1 MIKLTKFY
9 ANDIELSKTITL
21 TDKNPSII
29 ITEKEYDS
37 IFKNKKS
44 LFEDGLILTDIIE
57 EEKEIKNKK
66 SLFED
71 GLILT
76 DIIEEKKEIKNDFV
90 EEIVEEVNYNKK
102 NKK

>member
-9 ANDIELSKTITL
+9 ANDIELTKTITL

-57 EEKEIKNKK
+57 EEKEIEKI
-66 SLFED
+66 D
-71 GLILT
+71 
-76 DIIEEKKEIKNDFV
+76 DVIEEDLFKENRNYHKKKA
-90 EEIVEEVNYNKK
+90 
-102 NKK
+102 

>member
-21 TDKNPSII
+21 TDKIPSVI

-37 IFKNKKS
+37 IFENKKS

-57 EEKEIKNKK
+57 EEKEIKNY
-66 SLFED
+66 
-71 GLILT
+71 
-76 DIIEEKKEIKNDFV
+76 FV
-90 EEIVEEVNYNKK
+90 EEVQETVEVNYSKK

>member
-21 TDKNPSII
+21 TDKNHSII
-29 ITEKEYDS
+29 VTEKEYDS
-37 IFKNKKS
+37 IFENKKS

-57 EEKEIKNKK
+57 EEKEIKN
-66 SLFED
+66 
-71 GLILT
+71 
-76 DIIEEKKEIKNDFV
+76 DFV
-90 EEIVEEVNYNKK
+90 EEIRETVEVNYNKK

>member
-21 TDKNPSII
+21 TDKNHSVIV
-29 ITEKEYDS
+29 TEKEYDS
-37 IFKNKKS
+37 IFENKKS

-57 EEKEIKNKK
+57 EEKEIKN
-66 SLFED
+66 
-71 GLILT
+71 
-76 DIIEEKKEIKNDFV
+76 DFV
-90 EEIVEEVNYNKK
+90 EEIRETVEVNYNKK